1 MVSVIIPTLD
11 EEQTLPRTLTAVSAA
26 AGGSEFEVIVAD
38 GGSTDGTVE
47 VARARGCV
55 CLPSPHA
62 QRATQMNLGGAHAKG
77 ETLLFLHADTLLPP
91 GALGLVEAACQHP
104 GVSGGGFARRY
115 DSPSPWLALTCWL
128 AEERNRWIGWHL
140 GDQAIF
146 TRKQSFEQLGGFRL
160 MNLFEDVDFSRRLR
174 RLGKLV
180 TLHPPVVSSARRF
193 DARGPFRTS
202 MEDVWATL
210 RYLGREWVGCRRRGH
225 PW

>member
-1 MVSVIIPTLD
+1 MVCVIIPTLD
-11 EEQTLPRTLTAVSAA
+11 EEQTLQRTLTAVNAA
-26 AGGSEFEVIVAD
+26 AGDTEFGVIVAD

-115 DSPSPWLALTCWL
+115 DSPLPLARFDLPVGRGAQPLDWLAP
-128 AEERNRWIGWHL
+128 GGS
-140 GDQAIF
+140 GDFHTQA
-146 TRKQSFEQLGGFRL
+146 
-160 MNLFEDVDFSRRLR
+160 
-174 RLGKLV
+174 
-180 TLHPPVVSSARRF
+180 VV
-193 DARGPFRTS
+193 
-202 MEDVWATL
+202 
-210 RYLGREWVGCRRRGH
+210 
-225 PW
+225 